1 MPLSKQPMFFNSSRN
16 SPTTSTP
23 ATKLGVPAT
32 QLGAA
37 LVATLLTLLASTL
50 ALATSSDDATRVTG
64 IRVDESSEG
73 TRVILELS
81 ARAFYSFSNDANSA
95 TLALSNAALAAQ
107 LPRPRLPADS
117 PITRLE
123 IRSGSKPSISVD
135 FRDGYSA
142 SVTALLP
149 NDVHS
154 QRLVLDIRNAYPQQL
169 SLPPAEQKSNYYTIV
184 IDPGHG
190 GEDRGASLNGVIEKD
205 VVLAV
210 AQHLRQRLNEI
221 DGVRALI
228 TRDRDKSLALLERR
242 MFAAQNQA
250 DLFLS
255 LHANSYIQDS
265 RIQGAIVFGLA
276 DKGAN
281 SAFTRML
288 VAKENKADEYAALAN
303 YEDNNPHIS
312 RVLAELAL
320 GTTRSNSEAVGKHI
334 LQELGKITKLH
345 SKKVQ
350 HANFVVLKSGAIP
363 SLLIEMGFLSNAEE
377 AQRLNKSHEQRRY
390 AEAIA
395 LGVRSYLNATKR
407 IPATPR
413 LVAAQPTPNNTQ
425 APTTSAPEFAALRS
439 MLNLDPSS
447 YFKYQVKRGDTLSG
461 LASRHGISQNYLL
474 LLNELSSPKLI
485 VGQQLKLPRF
495 RLQSVTVE
503 AGDTLSEIALAHNA
517 SIGELMFLNQI
528 NSEQKIYRGQKLYVP
543 KTASRYQAYIKYQVQ
558 RGDNLN
564 SIAKRHG
571 LSSAELMEL
580 NQLDNSL
587 IRPNQ
592 IIKIP
597 ANRAPSHFVYAV
609 KWGETLGSIA
619 QKHGISVAKLS
630 SFNGITD
637 GMVYEGENI
646 LIPQPNLP
654 SYTIYK
660 VDNGDTI
667 SGIAQRFNIDV
678 AAVQNINQ
686 LEHNDLILS
695 GQQLKIPLS
704 IR

>member
-1 MPLSKQPMFFNSSRN
+1 MFFNSSRN
-16 SPTTSTP
+16 SSTTFTP
-23 ATKLGVPAT
+23 ITKLGLA
-32 QLGAA
+32 LG
-37 LVATLLTLLASTL
+37 ATLLTLLASSL

-117 PITRLE
+117 PITKLE

-288 VAKENKADEYAALAN
+288 VAKENKADEYAALAD

-320 GTTRSNSEAVGKHI
+320 GATRSNSEAVGKHI

-377 AQRLNKSHEQRRY
+377 AKRLNKSHEQRRY

-413 LVAAQPTPNNTQ
+413 LAAARPTPNNTQ
-425 APTTSAPEFAALRS
+425 EPAPSSAPEFAALQS

-474 LLNELSSPKLI
+474 LLNELSSPKLF

-495 RLQSVTVE
+495 RLQSVTVQ

>member
-1 MPLSKQPMFFNSSRN
+1 MFSNSSRN
-16 SPTTSTP
+16 SSTTSTP
-23 ATKLGVPAT
+23 TTKLGVPT
-32 QLGAA
+32 TKLGLA
-37 LVATLLTLLASTL
+37 LVATLLTLLASSL
-50 ALATSSDDATRVTG
+50 AIATSSDDATRVTS

-117 PITRLE
+117 PITKLE

-169 SLPPAEQKSNYYTIV
+169 SLPPATPKSNYYTIV

-288 VAKENKADEYAALAN
+288 VAKENKADEYAALAD

-312 RVLAELAL
+312 RVLAELSL
-320 GTTRSNSEAVGKHI
+320 GATRSNSEAVGKHI

-413 LVAAQPTPNNTQ
+413 LVAARSTPNNTQ
-425 APTTSAPEFAALRS
+425 GLAPSSAPEFAALQS

-461 LASRHGISQNYLL
+461 LAARHGISQNYLL
-474 LLNELSSPKLI
+474 LLNELSSPKLF

>member
-1 MPLSKQPMFFNSSRN
+1 MFFYSIRNSSTTFT
-16 SPTTSTP
+16 PTTRLGVPT
-23 ATKLGVPAT
+23 TKLG
-32 QLGAA
+32 LA

-50 ALATSSDDATRVTG
+50 ALATSSDDATRVTS

-117 PITRLE
+117 PITKLE

-288 VAKENKADEYAALAN
+288 VAKENKADEYAALAD

-312 RVLAELAL
+312 RVLAELSL
-320 GTTRSNSEAVGKHI
+320 GATRSNSEAVGKHI

-413 LVAAQPTPNNTQ
+413 LVAAQSTPNNTQ
-425 APTTSAPEFAALRS
+425 ATSSAPEFAALQS

-485 VGQQLKLPRF
+485 VGQQLRLPRF

-564 SIAKRHG
+564 SIAKRYG

-592 IIKIP
+592 TIKIP

-678 AAVQNINQ
+678 AAVQHINQ

>member
-16 SPTTSTP
+16 SPKTSTP
-23 ATKLGVPAT
+23 ATK
-32 QLGAA
+32 LGAA

-169 SLPPAEQKSNYYTIV
+169 SLPPATQKSNYYTIV

-288 VAKENKADEYAALAN
+288 VAKENKADEYAALAD

-320 GTTRSNSEAVGKHI
+320 GDNAQQQRSGRQAHPARARQNHQVT
-334 LQELGKITKLH
+334 LQESATRQFRRAEIGRHTL
-345 SKKVQ
+345 
-350 HANFVVLKSGAIP
+350 AADRN
-363 SLLIEMGFLSNAEE
+363 GFSVEC
-377 AQRLNKSHEQRRY
+377 RR
-390 AEAIA
+390 
-395 LGVRSYLNATKR
+395 S
-407 IPATPR
+407 
-413 LVAAQPTPNNTQ
+413 
-425 APTTSAPEFAALRS
+425 SAPQQKPRAAALRRS
-439 MLNLDPSS
+439 HRPRRAFLFERHQAHPRDPAPGRSPVHPEQHPS
-447 YFKYQVKRGDTLSG
+447 THQQR
-461 LASRHGISQNYLL
+461 SRIRRAAKHAQPRPEQLL
-474 LLNELSSPKLI
+474 QIP
-485 VGQQLKLPRF
+485 GQTRRHP
-495 RLQSVTVE
+495 
-503 AGDTLSEIALAHNA
+503 
-517 SIGELMFLNQI
+517 
-528 NSEQKIYRGQKLYVP
+528 
-543 KTASRYQAYIKYQVQ
+543 Q
-558 RGDNLN
+558 RPG
-564 SIAKRHG
+564 
-571 LSSAELMEL
+571 
-580 NQLDNSL
+580 
-587 IRPNQ
+587 
-592 IIKIP
+592 
-597 ANRAPSHFVYAV
+597 
-609 KWGETLGSIA
+609 
-619 QKHGISVAKLS
+619 
-630 SFNGITD
+630 
-637 GMVYEGENI
+637 
-646 LIPQPNLP
+646 
-654 SYTIYK
+654 
-660 VDNGDTI
+660 
-667 SGIAQRFNIDV
+667 V
-678 AAVQNINQ
+678 AARHQPELPAATQRTQ
-686 LEHNDLILS
+686 LAQTHRRAAAHVYRAFACN
-695 GQQLKIPLS
+695 
-704 IR
+704 R

>member
-1 MPLSKQPMFFNSSRN
+1 MPLSKQSMFFYSIRNSSTTFT
-16 SPTTSTP
+16 PTTRLGVPT
-23 ATKLGVPAT
+23 TKLG
-32 QLGAA
+32 LA

-50 ALATSSDDATRVTG
+50 ALATSSDDATRVTS

-117 PITRLE
+117 PITKLE

-288 VAKENKADEYAALAN
+288 VAKENKADEYAALAD

-312 RVLAELAL
+312 RVLAELSL
-320 GTTRSNSEAVGKHI
+320 GATRSNSEAVGKHI

-395 LGVRSYLNATKR
+395 LGVRSYLNANKR
-407 IPATPR
+407 IPAAPR
-413 LVAAQPTPNNTQ
+413 LAAAQSTPNNTQ
-425 APTTSAPEFAALRS
+425 ATSSAPEFAALQS

-678 AAVQNINQ
+678 AAVQHINQ